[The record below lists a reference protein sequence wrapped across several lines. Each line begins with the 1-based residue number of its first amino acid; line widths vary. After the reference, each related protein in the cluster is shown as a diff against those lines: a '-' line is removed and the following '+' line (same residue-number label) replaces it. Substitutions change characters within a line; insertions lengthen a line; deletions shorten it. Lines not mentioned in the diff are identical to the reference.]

1 MIEKRLN
8 FKHTNKL
15 KRRKVIMNAK
25 KTICTVIA
33 TLMIVTAFGATA
45 MAGFPKAT
53 SVVFWCMHPVW

>member
-1 MIEKRLN
+1 
-8 FKHTNKL
+8 
-15 KRRKVIMNAK
+15 MNAK